1 MNNALAGYGW
11 YLFTAAVI
19 GALLYQFSPL
29 KSYWAAL
36 MYAFI
41 SQPGYVLK
49 ARSVRSA
56 RTVARAG
63 EQEQP
68 SRRQFYFNC
77 YLPFLPALHFPRTPG
92 ANQQKKCKRT
102 DRKTIAFQI
111 ELPAECVH
119 FLNLTSLSLP
129 LAHGKGRRR
138 AGEQASRQ
146 PH

>member
-1 MNNALAGYGW
+1 MNNALAGYGL

-56 RTVARAG
+56 CTVVCAG

-77 YLPFLPALHFPRTPG
+77 YLPFLPVLHFPLPLEQI
-92 ANQQKKCKRT
+92 N
-102 DRKTIAFQI
+102 RKNVKGLTGKQLRFK
-111 ELPAECVH
+111 
-119 FLNLTSLSLP
+119 LNSLQSVFTSLT
-129 LAHGKGRRR
+129 
-138 AGEQASRQ
+138 
-146 PH
+146 